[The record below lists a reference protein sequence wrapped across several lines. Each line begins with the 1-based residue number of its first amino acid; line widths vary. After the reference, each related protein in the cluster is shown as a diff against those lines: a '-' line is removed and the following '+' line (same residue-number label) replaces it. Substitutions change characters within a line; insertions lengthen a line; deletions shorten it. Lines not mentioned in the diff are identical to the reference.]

1 MDKGEKM
8 RKTTVVFIC
17 LVALVTA
24 AFLSG
29 CAGMQK
35 VSESNFKNPVVTLDR
50 VEVQKYWGWWFY
62 GANIKPTKGE
72 AGNNAAPLAL
82 AYIWEIKNP
91 NSFPVELTEFKFTV
105 GFEDFDLDTVILTDP
120 MWIPAGKTN
129 QLRAL
134 SIFDARSAQLSLL
147 VTGGFK
153 LKEQGKSFWD
163 VLEKFWTGIP
173 DFSFP
178 VHANQGSAIFKADGV
193 TRGVSFSGTF
203 P

>member
-1 MDKGEKM
+1 M
-8 RKTTVVFIC
+8 RKKTILLIC
-17 LVALVTA
+17 LFALISA
-24 AFLSG
+24 GFLSG

-35 VSESNFKNPVVTLDR
+35 ASESNFKDPVVKLNR

-62 GANIKPTKGE
+62 GAKVKPTKGQ

-82 AYIWEIKNP
+82 AYIWEIQNP
-91 NSFPVELTEFKFTV
+91 NSFPVELQEFKFTV
-105 GFEDFDLDTVILTDP
+105 GFEDFDLDTVILPDT

-129 QLRAL
+129 TLRAL
-134 SIFDARSAQLSLL
+134 SVFDARSAQLSLL

-153 LKEQGKSFWD
+153 LKERGISFWD
-163 VLEKFWTGIP
+163 ALEKYWTEIP
-173 DFSFP
+173 DYSFP

-193 TRGVSFSGTF
+193 TRGVSFSATF

>member
-1 MDKGEKM
+1 M
-8 RKTTVVFIC
+8 RKKTIVLMC
-17 LVALVTA
+17 SVALIMA

-29 CAGMQK
+29 CASMNK
-35 VSESNFKNPVVTLDR
+35 ASDSNFKDPVVTLSH

-62 GANIKPTKGE
+62 GDKVEPTKGT

-91 NSFPVELTEFKFTV
+91 NSYPVELQEFKFTV
-105 GFEDFDLDTVILTDP
+105 AFEDFDLDTVILPDS

-129 QLRAL
+129 ELRAL
-134 SIFDARSAQLSLL
+134 SVFDARSAQMSLL

-153 LKEQGKSFWD
+153 LQERGISFWD
-163 VLEKFWTGIP
+163 ALEKYWTQIP

-178 VHANQGSAIFKADGV
+178 VYANQGSALFKADGV
-193 TRGVSFSGTF
+193 ARAVSFNATF

>member
-1 MDKGEKM
+1 M
-8 RKTTVVFIC
+8 RKKTIVVFG
-17 LVALVTA
+17 LVVLVTV
-24 AFLSG
+24 AFLFG

-35 VSESNFKNPVVTLDR
+35 ASESNFKDPVVSLSH

-62 GANIKPTKGE
+62 GAKIKPDKGK

-82 AYIWEIKNP
+82 AFIFEIQNP
-91 NSFPVELTEFKFTV
+91 NNFAVEMQELKFTV
-105 GFEDFDLDTVILTDP
+105 GFEDFDLDTVILPDS

-134 SIFDARSAQLSLL
+134 SVFDARSAQLSLL

-153 LKEQGKSFWD
+153 LKERGISFWD
-163 VLEKFWTGIP
+163 ALEKYWTGIP

-178 VHANQGSAIFKADGV
+178 VNVNEGSAVFGADGV
-193 TRGVSFSGTF
+193 TKAVSFSATF

>member
-1 MDKGEKM
+1 MW
-8 RKTTVVFIC
+8 
-17 LVALVTA
+17 LVALIMA
-24 AFLSG
+24 AFISG
-29 CAGMQK
+29 CASMNK
-35 VSESNFKNPVVTLDR
+35 ATESNFKDPVVSLSH

-62 GANIKPTKGE
+62 GDKVEPTKGK

-91 NSFPVELTEFKFTV
+91 NSFPVELQEFKFTV
-105 GFEDFDLDTVILTDP
+105 GFEDFDLDTVILPDS

-134 SIFDARSAQLSLL
+134 SVFDARSAQLSLL

-153 LKEQGKSFWD
+153 LKEQGISFWD
-163 VLEKFWTGIP
+163 ALEKYWTEIP

-178 VHANQGSAIFKADGV
+178 VHANQGSAIFQSGDIK
-193 TRGVSFSGTF
+193 RGVSFNATF

>member
-1 MDKGEKM
+1 MQKKM
-8 RKTTVVFIC
+8 NILTVMSVIMM
-17 LVALVTA
+17 VALL
-24 AFLSG
+24 FG
-29 CAGMQK
+29 CAAMQK
-35 VSESNFKNPVVTLDR
+35 PSESNFKDPVITLSH

-62 GANIKPTKGE
+62 GAKVEPTKGK

-82 AYIWEIKNP
+82 AYIFEIQNP
-91 NSFPVELTEFKFTV
+91 NDYPVVMEELKFTV
-105 GFEDFDLDTVILTDP
+105 GFEEFDLDTVILTDA

-129 QLRAL
+129 TVRAL
-134 SIFDARSAQLSLL
+134 SVFDARSAQLSLL

-153 LKEQGKSFWD
+153 LKEKGMSFWD
-163 VLEKFWTGIP
+163 ALEKYWTGIP

-193 TRGVSFSGTF
+193 VRGVSFNATF